1 MARLRSARMYVF
13 DSNLLLIVALFQ
25 ASLSAVLPLLPPPAL
40 LRTLLR
46 HQHLLRIDG
55 GDEVVGALLPLRRE
69 PGAKTIFPT
78 KISKD
83 ISKKILTR
91 RTCTSLPSLGPC
103 AWPSTL
109 WATRRG
115 SGRRRSCRA
124 GGSPRGPTAKRI

>member
-1 MARLRSARMYVF
+1 MYVF
-13 DSNLLLIVALFQ
+13 DSNFLLIVALFE

-55 GDEVVGALLPLRRE
+55 GDEVVGALLPFRRE

-83 ISKKILTR
+83 ISKNFLPDGLAPRSRVWVHVLGHRPFGRPAGEADAEEAVVLEAILA
-91 RTCTSLPSLGPC
+91 GP
-103 AWPSTL
+103 PPNISEKVK
-109 WATRRG
+109 G
-115 SGRRRSCRA
+115 
-124 GGSPRGPTAKRI
+124 